1 MKMKNEKEEYVFRVF
16 QSIAEGYD
24 SANSRISLGAHLR
37 WKKSAVKS
45 MTASLS
51 EGAALLDIG
60 CGTGDMLRIFS
71 ELCPASAL
79 TGLDF
84 SPNMLKAAE
93 ANLRDVPNLT
103 LQQGNALDLPFPDA
117 SFDGVSISF
126 ALRNTADYL
135 RALQEA
141 FRVLKAGGML
151 LVIDS
156 FVPESPVVRPFY
168 DLYFAGI
175 MPLLGG
181 GVRKRKEYR
190 WLTKS
195 TKEFIS
201 VSELQ
206 ALVRRAGF
214 ENAGTREFLF
224 GACSYVLGKKR
235 DEKKDDS

>member
-1 MKMKNEKEEYVFRVF
+1 
-16 QSIAEGYD
+16 
-24 SANSRISLGAHLR
+24 
-37 WKKSAVKS
+37 
-45 MTASLS
+45 
-51 EGAALLDIG
+51 
-60 CGTGDMLRIFS
+60 
-71 ELCPASAL
+71 
-79 TGLDF
+79 
-84 SPNMLKAAE
+84 
-93 ANLRDVPNLT
+93 
-103 LQQGNALDLPFPDA
+103 
-117 SFDGVSISF
+117 
-126 ALRNTADYL
+126 
-135 RALQEA
+135 
-141 FRVLKAGGML
+141 ML

-181 GVRKRKEYR
+181 GVKKRKEYR